1 MSELYETIGQQTY
14 ANLLAD
20 PQGADLITVPCKPGN
35 GVVTAGT
42 VLFRETTGLYSPAA
56 ASNVKA
62 DTQLVVLKETVDTGA
77 APGSGVT
84 AVAEDAAA
92 YRAGIFVD
100 GAVKLAN
107 GAVLTDALKAVLRGQ
122 NIVFSKKESADT
134 FQNTVSGT

>member
-1 MSELYETIGQQTY
+1 MSELYGTIGQQTY
-14 ANLLAD
+14 TNLLAD

-56 ASNVKA
+56 AVNVKA

-100 GAVKLAN
+100 GAVKLTN
-107 GAVLTDALKAVLRGQ
+107 GAALTDEHKAVLRGQ